1 MASVWLL
8 FLAGTGALTLGS
20 LIYNVFDFLSFHLFT
35 PSRPVIRYSRGNKPA
50 YALITGSSA
59 GIGLGIAQALAK
71 QGFNLILLAHIASEL
86 SEAVARIRELQ
97 PDIDVRVIVMDART
111 ATPEEM
117 EAAVQS
123 IADLDVTIL
132 VNNIGGNPI
141 AHPPFRP
148 FGTYS
153 STDVDAVINQNA
165 RFMARLTALL
175 LPVLSRKPTGPEQC
189 SLVLNVSSMAWYGTP
204 WMAMYTATKSFNLAM
219 TWALAREFTV
229 DPAISHVKA
238 LAVIPGEVRSQG
250 NNQADSDRAV
260 KWDQYGQLIV
270 NKMDQAVKRGM
281 RDMSPHWLQDIQR
294 RILVWLPEG
303 VRTQAMIDMIKM
315 KRDVFNAVY
324 KKKD

>member
-1 MASVWLL
+1 MTSLWLL
-8 FLAGTGALTLGS
+8 FLASTGALTLGCFA
-20 LIYNVFDFLSFHLFT
+20 YNVLDFLSFHLFT
-35 PSRPVIRYSRGNKPA
+35 PSRPVTRYNRGNKPA

-71 QGFNLILLAHIASEL
+71 QGFNLILLAHNASRL
-86 SEAVARIRELQ
+86 SEAVAQIHKLQ
-97 PDIDVRVIVMDART
+97 PGIDIRVIVMDART

-117 EAAVQS
+117 RVAVQS
-123 IADLDVTIL
+123 ITDLDVTIL
-132 VNNIGGNPI
+132 VNNVGGNPI
-141 AHPPFRP
+141 AYPPFRP
-148 FGTYS
+148 FETYS
-153 STDVDAVINQNA
+153 STDIDAVINQNA

-175 LPVLSRKPTGPEQC
+175 LPILSRKPLSPGQC

-204 WMAMYTATKSFNLAM
+204 WLAMYTATKSFNLAM

-250 NNQADSDRAV
+250 NNQADSDGAV
-260 KWDQYGQLIV
+260 KWDRYGQLIV

-294 RILVWLPEG
+294 RILNWLPEG

-324 KKKD
+324 NKED